1 MPRRQADT
9 LASMNHSYGGYQI
22 RYRVDP
28 IAASPAG
35 WVILDDFFPNLLTG
49 FRIAEYNAYLQRFP
63 RLTIC
68 STLPNFAMQL
78 RRYSRLYPQ
87 LAPRVRRF
95 SGAAAP
101 APSFAY
107 LNFLN
112 NALAFLPYLEAR
124 KIPFVFTLYP
134 GGGFGIDDRACDDKL
149 DRVCASPCLKHV
161 VVTQKRTAEY
171 LHARHPAVP
180 WTFVYGCVVN
190 SLYFPDAIAPRVR
203 FGDGKAT
210 FDICFVA
217 EKYMLQGRNKGYPV
231 CIDAAR
237 RVAAA
242 IPETRLHVVG
252 GFIPGDWPLGEL
264 AGKVTFHGRLTT
276 QALREFFLKM
286 DVIASP
292 NVPFTLHAGNFDGFP
307 TAACAEASLCGVAMV
322 VADVL
327 DLNTEYR
334 AGRELVIAAPEVETF
349 AEALLTLGREPER
362 LRSLALAGQQKSR
375 ALFAPERQIPPR
387 LAVIERE
394 AQACGATL

>member
-1 MPRRQADT
+1 
-9 LASMNHSYGGYQI
+9 MNRSYDGYDV
-22 RYRVDP
+22 RFLHRST
-28 IAASPAG
+28 ASPEG

-63 RLTIC
+63 RLTIY
-68 STLPNFAMQL
+68 STLPGFGAHL

-95 SGAAAP
+95 PSAAVP
-101 APSFAY
+101 RTSFAY

-112 NALAFLPYLEAR
+112 NAVDFMPFLEAR
-124 KIPFVFTLYP
+124 ETPFVFTLYP
-134 GGGFGIDDRACDDKL
+134 GGGFGIDDGACDDKL
-149 DRVCASPCLKHV
+149 ARVCESPCLKHV
-161 VVTQKRTAEY
+161 VVTQRRTADY
-171 LHARHPAVP
+171 LQARHPAVP
-180 WTFVYGCVVN
+180 WTFVYGCVIN
-190 SLYFPDAIAPRVR
+190 PLYFADAIAPRSW
-203 FGDGKAT
+203 FGGGKAT
-210 FDICFVA
+210 FDVCFVA

-231 CIDAAR
+231 FIDAAR

-252 GFIPGDWPLGEL
+252 GFTPDDWPLGEL
-264 AGKVTFHGRLTT
+264 AEKVTFHGRLTT
-276 QALREFFLKM
+276 QALRDFFLQM

-292 NVPFTLHAGNFDGFP
+292 NVPFMLHAGNFDGFP

-327 DLNTEYR
+327 ALNTEYE
-334 AGRELVIAAPEVETF
+334 AGRELVIAAPQVETF
-349 AEALLTLGREPER
+349 AEALLTLGRDPDR

-375 ALFAPERQIPPR
+375 ALFAPERQIVPR

-394 AQACGATL
+394 AQACGASL